1 MVGVDFVDREIERWR
16 YMSRVPQKGSGLDRC
31 TIGGEQQIASINVL
45 SLLPRVVG
53 DIPELVILSRRNRA
67 VADFELDECAGASP
81 RWSNQTSVTASPAR

>member
-16 YMSRVPQKGSGLDRC
+16 YMSRLPQQRSGLDRC
-31 TIGGEQQIASINVL
+31 AIGCKQQITGINVL
-45 SLLPRVVG
+45 SLLPGIVG
-53 DIPELVILSRRNRA
+53 NVPKLVILSRRNRA